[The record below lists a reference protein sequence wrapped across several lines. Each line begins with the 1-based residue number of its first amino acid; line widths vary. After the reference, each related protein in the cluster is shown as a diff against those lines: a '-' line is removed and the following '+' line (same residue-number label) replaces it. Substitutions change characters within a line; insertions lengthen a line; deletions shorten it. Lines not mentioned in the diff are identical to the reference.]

1 MAELVD
7 AVDLKSIEGNLRESS
22 SLSVAIL
29 GSRQVW
35 LKALGFELRIGGSN
49 PSCPI
54 KPFFKNHIAGKAIS

>member
-22 SLSVAIL
+22 SLSAAIL

-35 LKALGFELRIGGSN
+35 FKAVAFEAASEEVPPSLVRIQ
-49 PSCPI
+49 P
-54 KPFFKNHIAGKAIS
+54 AQ

>member
-35 LKALGFELRIGGSN
+35 FKAPDFDSGREEVPPSVVRIHS
-49 PSCPI
+49 
-54 KPFFKNHIAGKAIS
+54 AQ

>member
-35 LKALGFELRIGGSN
+35 FKAPDFDSGSEEVPPSLVRIQ
-49 PSCPI
+49 P
-54 KPFFKNHIAGKAIS
+54 AQRLV